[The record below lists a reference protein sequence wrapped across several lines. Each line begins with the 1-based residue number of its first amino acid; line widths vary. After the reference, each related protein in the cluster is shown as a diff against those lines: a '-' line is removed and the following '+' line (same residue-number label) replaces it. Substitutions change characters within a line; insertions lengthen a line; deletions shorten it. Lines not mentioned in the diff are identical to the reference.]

1 MVSQNNQALDTWTL
15 LQISQDFR
23 GSDKYSFIAETTSF
37 ELTIHIEVV

>member
-1 MVSQNNQALDTWTL
+1 MLSQKNQAADICRL

-37 ELTIHIEVV
+37 ELTVHIEVV